1 MEKASFNR
9 TSKKASISII
19 LPTYNVEKYIGQCLD
34 TIFTQTWPNI
44 ECIIVD
50 DCCTDRSI
58 GIAEEKIKSY
68 KADGGHID
76 FKIVRHEK
84 NRGAAA
90 ARNTG
95 MDAASGDY
103 LWWVDPDDHIAE
115 DAVFDLL
122 HSLGDER
129 PDIIAFGNSGY
140 VDNHP
145 EKGYEYVP
153 NMGYTT
159 IQAMLN
165 CIIVEGTEGGTLW
178 RKLFR
183 RGFLIENGIRSTEG
197 VQVANDW
204 DFYVNMIDV
213 GYARIKNDYHCC
225 YFYRYFRK
233 GSLLQ
238 SKKDAVSFLNTAD
251 RYISELEHTS
261 PDRKQFMIE
270 AAAERIRSTCG
281 KIAYGEVYNTQDALQ
296 MLIKN
301 KKKYTDILKA
311 SIKPK
316 HKRLGVLLNKSV
328 RLTLILSPYAYGLV
342 RKITK
347 WRSTR

>member
-1 MEKASFNR
+1 MGT
-9 TSKKASISII
+9 TSNTKGLPSISII

-50 DCCTDRSI
+50 DYCTDRSI
-58 GIAEEKIKSY
+58 GVAEGKIRSY
-68 KADGGHID
+68 KDGGGHID

-251 RYISELEHTS
+251 RYISELERTLS
-261 PDRKQFMIE
+261 DRKQIMIE
-270 AAAERIRSTCG
+270 AAARRIYRAF
-281 KIAYGEVYNTQDALQ
+281 IFIVYGQTYNGREASQ

-301 KKKYTDILKA
+301 KKAYTNILVA
-311 SIKPK
+311 SIKPH
-316 HKRLGVLLNKSV
+316 HKILGVKLKKSV
-328 RLTLILSPYAYGLV
+328 RLNLLLSSIKHRFL
-342 RKITK
+342 RNN
-347 WRSTR
+347 RS